1 MKDNKNE
8 SFSLL
13 NQQEI
18 DTLVQFLINQKNSV
32 DSDIMN
38 QQSID
43 KLINLI
49 TTDKDRLA
57 LNVALAFSNTKV
69 DWNNLNFKEA
79 DSDICELQYEIDSA
93 TNYMK
98 LYIYNQT
105 RDTKT
110 TVTPANFNEKDITDW
125 GFAVSPISFCRIA
138 TFLFVK
144 FKQETYDE
152 ICAHFAKCNYGNEST
167 KLPEIL
173 LPDNDTLVASII

>member
-18 DTLVQFLINQKNSV
+18 DTLVQFLTNQKNAV

-49 TTDKDRLA
+49 TTDRDRLA
-57 LNVALAFSNTKV
+57 LNFALAFSNTKV
-69 DWNNLNFKEA
+69 DWNNLSFKEA
-79 DSDICELQYEIDSA
+79 DSDICELQYEIEEE
-93 TNYMK
+93 TNLMK
-98 LYIYNQT
+98 IFVYNQT
-105 RDTKT
+105 RNSKT
-110 TVTPANFNEKDITDW
+110 IVTPANFNEGDITDW
-125 GFAVSPISFCRIA
+125 GFSVSPISFCRIA

-144 FKQETYDE
+144 FKQETYDA
-152 ICAHFAKCNYGNEST
+152 ICAHFGKINYGNEAV

-173 LPDNDTLVASII
+173 LPDNDTLVACIL